1 MRLNVSVH
9 VCLKNIYICSGC
21 ALASVNELNEFVCE
35 QAGKVVGPLLN
46 GSQCC

>member
-9 VCLKNIYICSGC
+9 VCFFEKNICSGC